1 METALATSIQPPIR
15 PQPGRRGGT
24 TVCAARRSAASAAQ
38 RQRPILAAPCQWP
51 PIGQIDSA
59 ARCTPCRPLLSSLT
73 LRPLLLR
80 LLDGR
85 RNRMLGT
92 VPQPDTFTNRIE
104 CFPLFLLAI
113 SPSESISF
121 FRQISRLRT
130 SLRKGAGIAF
140 KIFVPRSIVF
150 SITLALDKISKRSRR
165 TRERTSEA

>member
-1 METALATSIQPPIR
+1 MERSNYRQFPRVNLWPRVNTRFVTGERRLGNGPCDVHTTADTTATGP
-15 PQPGRRGGT
+15 T
-24 TVCAARRSAASAAQ
+24 TVYAARRSAASAAQ
-38 RQRPILAAPCQWP
+38 RQRPIIAAPCQWP

-59 ARCTPCRPLLSSLT
+59 ARCTPYRPLLSSLT

-130 SLRKGAGIAF
+130 IL
-140 KIFVPRSIVF
+140 
-150 SITLALDKISKRSRR
+150 T
-165 TRERTSEA
+165 